1 MTRLPVVKADDII
14 DPGQG
19 LDQVNAGKGK
29 DTIIIRPG
37 DVPGFQT
44 EIIDCGEDNDT
55 VLLYGF
61 PRGIQ
66 LPGTGTNAP
75 VTITDP
81 ISRGT
86 YLLINCETIARR

>member
-1 MTRLPVVKADDII
+1 VDASKSSKV
-14 DPGQG
+14 
-19 LDQVNAGKGK
+19 
-29 DTIIIRPG
+29 TIIIRPG

-44 EIIDCGEDNDT
+44 EVIVCGDGDNDT